1 MAFSTFQ
8 SIQIKGLATAL
19 PVNTFEFTSLKDA
32 VATDDVEAWIEK
44 TRHSSNRKAPEEQT
58 ASDLGFEAATTIL
71 DHQKIDRNTIG
82 VLVFVSKT
90 PDYRSPAT
98 AIVLHKRLGLSMDC
112 LAYDCNMG
120 GAGFQYGLQI
130 VSSLLATTNKKQ
142 GLLIVGDT
150 TSKQMESNSQLQL
163 EYGDACS
170 AVLVEKTPD
179 SLPMH
184 IQSHS
189 YGEAYHVFMIE
200 KGGYRNKNSEDH
212 SYFWK
217 EEDLSEN
224 NFIKRDAITFKRLAF
239 EKITTSLMPFI
250 EKCQVKST
258 DFDAFLFPQ
267 EDEEL
272 LMYLA
277 NQLNVPADSLKF
289 DLSKVGTIAGATI
302 PYLIGELVKST
313 KKTSLR
319 VLSCSYGEGFSW
331 AFSDFTINSSQVY
344 PTLETNSF
352 FEEASVTHEM

>member
-1 MAFSTFQ
+1 MAFSKFQ
-8 SIQIKGLATAL
+8 SVHIKGLATAL
-19 PVNTFEFTSLKDA
+19 PLHTFAFTSLTEA
-32 VATDDVEAWIEK
+32 VANSAVQSWIEK
-44 TRHSSNRKAPEEQT
+44 TGHSSNRKALEVQT

-71 DHQKIDRNTIG
+71 DNHKIDLDTIG
-82 VLVFVSKT
+82 VLVFASKT

-120 GAGFQYGLQI
+120 GAGFHYGLQI
-130 VSSLLATTNKKQ
+130 VSSLLATTNKKH

-150 TSKQMESNSQLQL
+150 TSKQIASNSLLQL

-184 IQSHS
+184 IQTHS
-189 YGEAYHVFMIE
+189 YGEAYPVFMIE
-200 KGGYRNKNSEDH
+200 KGGYRNKNSEDL

-224 NFIKRDAITFKRLAF
+224 NFIIRDAITFKSLAY
-239 EKITTSLMPFI
+239 EKITTSVLPFI
-250 EKCQVKST
+250 EKCQAKST
-258 DFDAFLFPQ
+258 DFDAFIFPQ
-267 EDEEL
+267 EDGEL
-272 LMYLA
+272 LLYLA
-277 NQLNVPADSLKF
+277 NQLNVPANSLQY

-302 PYLIGELVKST
+302 PYLLGELVKST
-313 KKTSLR
+313 KKPSLR

-331 AFSDFTINSSQVY
+331 AFSDFTINTSQVY

-352 FEEASVTHEM
+352 FEEGSVTHEM